1 MTIQKI
7 HLASRLFIRTVCGS
21 PAILWVRK
29 SEGRGLLLTD
39 ILRNRWGYE
48 GMVVTDWGAVKDRT
62 KGIAAGQDLEMP
74 GGSGSG
80 TKSIL
85 SAIKAGTLSEEAL
98 NTAVRNLLWFV
109 DSVTGAKNTSAV
121 FDRDA
126 DYRVA
131 VSIAENSAV
140 LLKNEKGVL
149 PLVKGCKAVFLGEF
163 AEHPRYQGGGSSHVN
178 SAKVSCALEAAVRRI
193 QQDVDFLM
201 RYLPN
206 VPDDAYVK
214 TETTKIL
221 KQHKAYMA
229 QFEELLNMEL

>member
-1 MTIQKI
+1 MIIQKI
-7 HLASRLFIRTVCGS
+7 HLASRFFIRTVCGS
-21 PAILWVRK
+21 PVILWVRK

-39 ILRNRWGYE
+39 ILRKRWGYE

-74 GGSGSG
+74 GGSGRG

-85 SAIKAGTLSEEAL
+85 SAIKAGTLSKEAL
-98 NTAVRNLLWFV
+98 NTAVRNLLRFV

-149 PLVKGCKAVFLGEF
+149 PLAKGCKAVFLGEF
-163 AEHPRYQGGGSSHVN
+163 AEHPRYQGGSSSHVN
-178 SAKVSCALEAAVRRI
+178 SAKVSYALEHAPGVVYAQGYRTDEDAVDPALEQAAVAAAADA
-193 QQDVDFLM
+193 DVAVIFAGLPE
-201 RYLPN
+201 RY
-206 VPDDAYVK
+206 
-214 TETTKIL
+214 ES
-221 KQHKAYMA
+221 
-229 QFEELLNMEL
+229 EG

>member
-1 MTIQKI
+1 M
-7 HLASRLFIRTVCGS
+7 
-21 PAILWVRK
+21 
-29 SEGRGLLLTD
+29 
-39 ILRNRWGYE
+39 
-48 GMVVTDWGAVKDRT
+48 TDWGAVKDRT

-74 GGSGSG
+74 GGSGRG

-98 NTAVRNLLWFV
+98 NTAVRNLLRFV

-149 PLVKGCKAVFLGEF
+149 PLAKGCKAVFLGEF

-178 SAKVSCALEAAVRRI
+178 SAKVSCALEHAPGVVYAQGYRTDEDAVDPALEQAAVAAAADA
-193 QQDVDFLM
+193 DVAVIFAGLPE
-201 RYLPN
+201 RY
-206 VPDDAYVK
+206 
-214 TETTKIL
+214 ES
-221 KQHKAYMA
+221 
-229 QFEELLNMEL
+229 EG